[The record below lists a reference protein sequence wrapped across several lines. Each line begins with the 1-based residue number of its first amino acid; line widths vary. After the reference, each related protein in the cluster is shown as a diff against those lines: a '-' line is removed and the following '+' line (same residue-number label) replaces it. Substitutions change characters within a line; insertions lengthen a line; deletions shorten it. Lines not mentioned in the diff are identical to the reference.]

1 MKEQLDVTGVSPL
14 ARSRLRPFSA
24 RHSVSINN
32 HVSGTDTGTAKT
44 ASAHVRALRK
54 CLLRSAGHD
63 GSLRFLMPIKP
74 LFKDGHSRLMPRF
87 QIWHTIVTTQP
98 PGPRAP
104 GLVDGSRRP
113 EE

>member
-1 MKEQLDVTGVSPL
+1 MKAQLDVTGVSPL

-44 ASAHVRALRK
+44 ASSHVRALRK

-87 QIWHTIVTTQP
+87 QIWHTIVTTRP
-98 PGPRAP
+98 ARAAGGRPRGRVTPA
-104 GLVDGSRRP
+104 
-113 EE
+113 